1 MIKDG
6 DVVVMYV
13 RSEDNLA
20 DIMTKNKKEA
30 LYIKLATRKEY

>member
-6 DVVVMYV
+6 DLVAMYV

-20 DIMTKNKKEA
+20 GIMTKNTKEA
-30 LYIKLATRKEY
+30 LYIEHVMAMKK